1 MRATVE
7 GRDMTHAL
15 KNDEDR
21 RYAEERIKFDR
32 MLGKGRN
39 AAPGAASAGG
49 GGGGGAAAAGGA
61 TKRK

>member
-39 AAPGAASAGG
+39 APGAATAGG
-49 GGGGGAAAAGGA
+49 GGGGGVAAAGGA